1 MQYFYFYFFEW
12 GGGCTEAVHGSNFET
27 LFGGSVNFES
37 NSARALRRHKSVEI
51 ETSKTDI
58 TL

>member
-27 LFGGSVNFES
+27 LFGGSVQPPP
-37 NSARALRRHKSVEI
+37 EI